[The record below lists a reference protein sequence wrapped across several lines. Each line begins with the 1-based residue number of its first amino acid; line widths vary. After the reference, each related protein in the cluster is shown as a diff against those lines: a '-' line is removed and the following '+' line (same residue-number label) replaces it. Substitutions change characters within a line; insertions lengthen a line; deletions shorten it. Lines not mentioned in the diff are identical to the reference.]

1 MFPIPKSAG
10 EKEEEEDNI
19 SPAICVWFNKIL
31 KYMIIVAFNDN
42 SIISFYLVIDLYCK
56 L

>member
-19 SPAICVWFNKIL
+19 SPAMCLIQQNT
-31 KYMIIVAFNDN
+31 
-42 SIISFYLVIDLYCK
+42 
-56 L
+56 